1 MQTQQTNTSRHANRA
16 QQREHDDP
24 EENARAVPWGLVLLI
39 LGLFTWGVVYFA
51 SNSMSEKLNWGD
63 QRTLADVAAPAKS
76 AVADGAAIFAAQCA
90 SCHQADG
97 AGLPGVFPPLAGS
110 EWVNGKPALLAQI
123 LLHGINGPITVKG
136 QNYQG
141 QMPAFGAKLSDAEI
155 AAVLSHVRSQWGN
168 QSPPMDAAS
177 VAAARAASQSQSQP
191 WAGAAALAQFR

>member
-1 MQTQQTNTSRHANRA
+1 MQTQPTQTSQHANRA

-24 EENARAVPWGLVLLI
+24 EENARAVPWGLLLLI

-51 SNSMSEKLNWGD
+51 SNSMSDKLNWGD
-63 QRTLADVAAPAKS
+63 QRTLADVAAPEKS
-76 AVADGAAIFAAQCA
+76 AV
-90 SCHQADG
+90 ADG

-110 EWVNGKPALLAQI
+110 EWVNGKPALVAQI
-123 LLHGINGPITVKG
+123 LLHGINGPISVKG
-136 QNYQG
+136 QQYQG
-141 QMPAFGAKLSDAEI
+141 QMPAFGAKLSDVEI

-168 QSPPMDAAS
+168 QSPPLDAAS